1 MKLGLSGVLTRFFIR
16 SPLTPLI
23 LLLSLALGVMAL
35 IVLPREEEP
44 QISVPMVD
52 ILVQATG
59 LRATDV
65 VELVTKPL
73 EDIVK
78 GIHQVEHV
86 YSLTEDDRVAVTAR
100 FEVGTDEDVAAW
112 RVHEAIRSNIK
123 RIPTGIPEPLIV
135 GRGIN
140 DVPIVTLTLTPNA
153 PGAERWN
160 DNALYGIAEEILHEL
175 VKTDDVGE
183 AFIVGGRPDQIRV
196 EPDPER
202 LSLYGVTLTNWPTR

>member
-65 VELVTKPL
+65 VELVTEPL

-140 DVPIVTLTLTPNA
+140 DVPIVTLTLTPNP

-160 DNALYGIAEEILHEL
+160 DYALY
-175 VKTDDVGE
+175 
-183 AFIVGGRPDQIRV
+183 
-196 EPDPER
+196 
-202 LSLYGVTLTNWPTR
+202 